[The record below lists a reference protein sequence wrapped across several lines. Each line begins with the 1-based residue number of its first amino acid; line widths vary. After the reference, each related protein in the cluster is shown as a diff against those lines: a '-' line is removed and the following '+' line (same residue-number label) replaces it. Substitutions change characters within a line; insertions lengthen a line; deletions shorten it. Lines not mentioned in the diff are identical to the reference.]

1 MVHVQFVEFLWHPR
15 QRRSCFCAS
24 SPRRTSNTDWTG
36 FCSDHFLKE
45 ASPSSLSLLDT
56 TLCKHVIVNY
66 MTVSILP
73 KKQLKYMDGEDGREP
88 FPGCRKAHL
97 LSGPLALRALHSRF
111 LEIIESEKC
120 TSLIQSTWFTV
131 GGAWLYFNFVDVL
144 RIDCSSPA
152 PTSFSKKFLSAP
164 KLLETLPAVPFA
176 ITPRGPL
183 ISWT

>member
-1 MVHVQFVEFLWHPR
+1 MTKFWYNAVAFVLFDNIWREMRCCLHVQFVEFLWHPR

-111 LEIIESEKC
+111 LEIIENRLGNYFPSVH
-120 TSLIQSTWFTV
+120 LICIR
-131 GGAWLYFNFVDVL
+131 G
-144 RIDCSSPA
+144 CM
-152 PTSFSKKFLSAP
+152 
-164 KLLETLPAVPFA
+164 AVSQF
-176 ITPRGPL
+176 RRHL
-183 ISWT
+183 